1 MQCLSDGLILASAD
15 DSVALVSHGMIR
27 KVKILA
33 HVHVFGSCTCV
44 YCRTALT
51 RHDKYLDE
59 FRQGSFLNG

>member
-44 YCRTALT
+44 LENC
-51 RHDKYLDE
+51 LDSSRQI
-59 FRQGSFLNG
+59 FR